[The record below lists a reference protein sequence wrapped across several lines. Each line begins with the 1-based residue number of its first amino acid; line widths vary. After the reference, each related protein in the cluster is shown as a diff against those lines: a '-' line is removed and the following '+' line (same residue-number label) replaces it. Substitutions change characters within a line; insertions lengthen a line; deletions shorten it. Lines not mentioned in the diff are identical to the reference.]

1 MDTKL
6 PDNGT
11 TFEPAVIFA
20 FDAEE
25 FAEKAG
31 NALTDLAEDYLP
43 DDYKLT
49 LVARYTGNQNLGDMT
64 VGSDDLRLVTG
75 CVANIMARQAV
86 EQSMQ
91 PIVEV
96 NADPGPA
103 PYLPPKI
110 EMVPAYESS
119 QIASMGYSPEARVLR
134 VLFKSSGGV
143 YDYQDV
149 PQEIYDGALAAESV
163 GRFINTNVV
172 KKFLHHKLV

>member
-1 MDTKL
+1 MDNNL
-6 PDNGT
+6 PPNGT
-11 TFEPAVIFA
+11 TLDRIPVFA
-20 FDAEE
+20 FNAEE

-110 EMVPAYESS
+110 EVLNVASS
-119 QIASMGYSPEARVLR
+119 QIAGMGYDAETKVLR
-134 VLFKSSGGV
+134 VVFKSSGAT

-149 PQEIYDGALAAESV
+149 PPEIIEAIGQAESV
-163 GRFINTNVV
+163 GRFINANVV